1 MRHPLRRS
9 AILAA
14 ALVATLIAASPSQAA
29 AQRLA
34 AAAAPPLLWD
44 AVADLPVST
53 ENRQGYQRTSFK
65 HWIDADRDSC
75 NTRNEVL
82 IDEAIEAPQVG
93 ERCTLTGGRW
103 YSYYDNVTVGQ
114 ASALDVDHLVPLAEA
129 WDSGAS
135 NWTPQQRE
143 DYANDLSAPYHLVA
157 VTARSNR
164 SKADQDPADWLPP
177 YEPARCRYVTE
188 WTAVKVRW
196 GLTVDTREKAA
207 LTEIAQGCPNEPLP
221 LPDEAR

>member
-1 MRHPLRRS
+1 MNNPLKRS

-14 ALVATLIAASPSQAA
+14 ALLATLLTATPSQAA
-29 AQRLA
+29 AGQLA
-34 AAAAPPLLWD
+34 AATPPLLWD
-44 AVADLPVST
+44 AVADLPVRT
-53 ENRQGYQRTSFK
+53 ENRQGYQRTSFR
-65 HWIDADRDSC
+65 HWIDADRDGC
-75 NTRNEVL
+75 NTRAEVL
-82 IDEAIEAPQVG
+82 LDEAIEPPQVSA
-93 ERCTLTGGRW
+93 RCTLTGGLW
-103 YSYYDNVTVGQ
+103 HSYYDDVTVDQ

-129 WDSGAS
+129 WDSGAYD
-135 NWTPQQRE
+135 WTAQQRQ

-177 YEPARCRYVTE
+177 YEPARCRYITE

-196 GLTVDTREKAA
+196 GLAVDTREKTA
-207 LTEIAQGCPNEPLP
+207 LTEIAQECPNEPLP